1 MKDNKPAICGGTPVR
16 AEKLFYARQYIDDAD
31 IAAVVATLKSDF
43 LTTGPQ
49 ISSLEEK
56 LCRITGAKYAVAC
69 ANGTAAL
76 HMACLAAGIAEGD
89 EVITTPLTFA
99 ASANCV
105 LYCGGRPVF
114 ADVLPD
120 TYCIDPQAVAAAVKA
135 KTKAVIAV
143 DYTGQS
149 CDLDALR
156 DICCERGLILMEDA
170 AHSIGTKYRGKPVGS
185 LADLTTF
192 SFHAVKTV
200 TGGEGGAVLT
210 DNEEYYRRLRL
221 FREHGITKQ
230 ADLFVKPSSGAWYQ
244 EQIGLGYN
252 YRLTDIQAALL
263 VSQLDKLPLFVKR
276 RKEIAARYDEAF
288 AGLRGIGLQKE
299 MAESD
304 TARHL
309 YLIRVIKG
317 EMSIGRG
324 EFFAALA
331 AENVCCQV
339 HYIPVYYHPYYEK
352 LGYQK
357 GLCPQAE
364 RIYEEIITLP
374 LYYGMSDGDVADVI
388 EAVRKVAEWYARL

>member
-1 MKDNKPAICGGTPVR
+1 MEKPAFCGGSPVR
-16 AEKLFYARQYIDDAD
+16 QEKLYYAHQYIDEAD
-31 IAAVVATLKSDF
+31 IAAVVAALKSDF

-49 ISSLEEK
+49 IAALEEK
-56 LCRITGAKYAVAC
+56 LCQLTGAKHAVVC

-76 HMACLAAGIAEGD
+76 HMACLAAGIAAGD
-89 EVITTPLTFA
+89 EVVTAPLTFA

-105 LYCGGRPVF
+105 LYCGGKPVF

-120 TYCIDPQAVAAAVKA
+120 TYNIDPLAVAAAVTA
-135 KTKAVIAV
+135 RTKAVIAV

-149 CDLDALR
+149 CALDELQS
-156 DICCERGLILMEDA
+156 ICSERGLVLIEDA
-170 AHSIGTKYRGKPVGS
+170 AHAIGTKYKGKPVGA
-185 LADLTTF
+185 LADMTTF

-210 DNEEYYRRLRL
+210 DNEGYYQRLRL
-221 FREHGITKQ
+221 YREHGITKQ

-263 VSQLDKLPLFVKR
+263 ISQLDKLPLFIKR
-276 RKEIAARYDEAF
+276 RREIAARYDEAL

-299 MAESD
+299 IAESD

-309 YLIRVIKG
+309 YVIRIIKG
-317 EMSIGRG
+317 ELGIGRG

-364 RIYEEIITLP
+364 RLYEEIITLP
-374 LYYGMSDGDVADVI
+374 LYYGMTDADVADVI
-388 EAVRKVAEWYARL
+388 AAVRKVAEWSARL